1 MKLNKYLLF
10 IIFLL
15 IPFISQAESNIVR
28 TRLDAIT
35 LEKGFTFN
43 SADGNLQVG
52 VRPNSLSKRQRVNFS
67 IKPLNSADFNLTN
80 ENLVSNLY
88 SFDIH
93 AKKAV
98 KVKKIIWLSLKYNI
112 KEAGYERVLK
122 FWDTNQQA
130 WRALPSTDKKK
141 KQKINAGIAVPYAIV
156 GVFAKE
162 KDYQIGYA
170 SWYDYIGAA
179 STKYPYGSI
188 VKVINLSNNKSC
200 EVIIKD
206 YGPFVEGRV
215 IDLPREAFA
224 EIADLGAGVAQVK
237 VIPIFIP

>member
-1 MKLNKYLLF
+1 MKYCKYLLF
-10 IIFLL
+10 IVFLF
-15 IPFISQAESNIVR
+15 IPFISQAESNILR
-28 TRLDAIT
+28 TRLDDIT
-35 LEKGFTFN
+35 LEKGFTF
-43 SADGNLQVG
+43 SSIDGNLQVG
-52 VRPNSLSKRQRVNFS
+52 VQPNSLSKRQHVNFS
-67 IKPLNSADFNLTN
+67 IKPLNSADFNLTD

-93 AKKAV
+93 AKKAI
-98 KVKKIIWLSLKYNI
+98 KVKKVIWLSLKYNVQD
-112 KEAGYERVLK
+112 AGYERVLK
-122 FWDTNQQA
+122 FWDNNQQT

-156 GVFAKE
+156 GVFAEE
-162 KDYQIGYA
+162 KNYQVGYA

-179 STKYPYGSI
+179 STEYPYGSI

-200 EVIIKD
+200 EVTIKD
-206 YGPFVEGRV
+206 YGPFIEGRV

-224 EIADLGAGVAQVK
+224 EIADLGAGVVQVK